1 MGILSVGKPMD
12 QQLRIVTHIRQ
23 HGAIS
28 RSALSRELGLA
39 APTVSAC
46 VRELTDLGI
55 VTEGETEESRGGRP
69 AIRIQLN
76 PSYSFAIG
84 IHVAMRGI
92 RGALVDLAGRV
103 VTEHRPAE
111 SNVTGADET
120 IEAICR
126 IIDILK
132 AQTDPSSLRGV
143 GIGISGVI
151 REGGHVLRTFPY
163 GPPWSSVPLAD
174 RVESDCGVRPILMND
189 VQAAALGELR
199 MGGWGEVRDFVLLHM
214 GDGIAAG
221 IVLNGSVYIGATS
234 NAGEIG
240 HNVVREDGPLCYCGN
255 RGCLESLAAAPAVV
269 RACRDAVVN
278 GVQSLVPA
286 EAGEP
291 EEIEFA
297 HIVSAAAKGDRLA
310 HNLLTDAGRHIGEVA
325 ANLINVFDPQMLLL
339 AGLLAEPGTELVESM
354 RRTVRSRVLPML
366 RDAACIEFS
375 RLRESAS
382 MLGASAL
389 VFDDLF
395 SHPERLLARR
405 GERKT

>member
-1 MGILSVGKPMD
+1 MGIAISGKPID
-12 QQLRIVTHIRQ
+12 QQLRILTHIRQ
-23 HGAIS
+23 HGATS

-39 APTVSAC
+39 APTVSAR
-46 VRELTDLGI
+46 VRELSELGI
-55 VTEGETEESRGGRP
+55 VTQGETEESRGGRP
-69 AIRIQLN
+69 PTRVEIN
-76 PSYSFAIG
+76 PSYAFAIG

-92 RGALVDLAGRV
+92 RGALVDFTGRV
-103 VTEHRPAE
+103 ISEHQPAE
-111 SNVTGADET
+111 SDVAGADET

-132 AQTDPSSLRGV
+132 AQTDPSKLRGV

-151 REGGHVLRTFPY
+151 RQGGHVLRTFPY
-163 GPPWSSVPLAD
+163 GQPWSSVPVAD
-174 RVESDCGVRPILMND
+174 RVESDCGVRPILVND

-199 MGGWGEVRDFVLLHM
+199 MGGWGEVNNFVLLHM

-221 IVLNGSVYIGATS
+221 IVLNGSVYSGATS

-269 RACRDAVVN
+269 RACREAVSN
-278 GVQSLVPA
+278 GVRSLVLA

-291 EEIEFA
+291 EAIEFA
-297 HIVSAAAKGDRLA
+297 HIVSAAEKDDRLA
-310 HNLLTDAGRHIGEVA
+310 HNLLTDAGRHIGKVA

-339 AGLLAEPGTELVESM
+339 AGLLAESGSELVESM

-382 MLGASAL
+382 MLGAGAL
-389 VFDDLF
+389 AFDSLF
-395 SHPERLLARR
+395 NHPEELLARR
-405 GERKT
+405 